1 MATENP
7 GSALDW
13 TLSFRGGRVP
23 DVKPDTAPPRPGE
36 ELPVQRLTEYIRP
49 LLPLGENPLV
59 IEQFPGGHSNL
70 TYLLRFGECELV
82 LRRPPLGPV
91 APTAHDMVREY
102 RLLHA
107 VHTVFPLA
115 PRPCLLCEDA
125 TVLGAPFYLM
135 ERRVGVVVRRELPP
149 ELGSKGPEVLALRR
163 SVSEAVVDTL
173 ADLHAIDIYEHGL
186 TGLGKPD
193 GMLVRHIRGWIRRW
207 EAAKTRE
214 IPAMDGLAIW
224 LFKRLPKTAPQPA
237 LLHNDYKLDNVML
250 STENL
255 ARVVAVFDWEMA
267 TVGDPLV
274 DLGILLSYWPQ
285 AGDAETR
292 REAISGVTA
301 LPGWLTRAEIVER
314 YARRTR
320 FDVSHVQFYETY
332 ALFKVAVILQ
342 QIYQRFERGQTHDP
356 RFAGLEDRVIG
367 LAEAAMDLAAG
378 S

>member
-1 MATENP
+1 MT
-7 GSALDW
+7 
-13 TLSFRGGRVP
+13 
-23 DVKPDTAPPRPGE
+23 PDTEPPRPGE
-36 ELPVQRLTEYIRP
+36 ELPIQGLSEYLRP

-102 RLLHA
+102 RLLKSVHA
-107 VHTVFPLA
+107 VFPLA
-115 PRPCLLCEDA
+115 PRPCLLCED
-125 TVLGAPFYLM
+125 TGVLGAPFYLM
-135 ERRVGVVVRRELPP
+135 ERRCGLVVRRELPP
-149 ELGSKGPEVLALRR
+149 ELASQSPEVLTLRR

-173 ADLHAIDIYEHGL
+173 ADLHAINIYERGL

-224 LFKRLPKTAPQPA
+224 LFKRLPKTAPQPT
-237 LLHNDYKLDNVML
+237 LIHNDYKLDNVML
-250 STENL
+250 SADNL

-274 DLGILLSYWPQ
+274 DLGIFLSYWPQ
-285 AGDAETR
+285 AGDPETR

-314 YARRTR
+314 YARRTA
-320 FDVSHVQFYETY
+320 FDVSHVSFYETY

-342 QIYQRFERGQTHDP
+342 QIYFRYHEGQTHDP
-356 RFAGLEDRVIG
+356 RFADFENRVIG
-367 LAEAAMDLAAG
+367 LAEAAMDLASG